1 MCVCVCV
8 ALPQLFRCFI
18 RPKSYEKPRGG
29 QTHIYLKIEL
39 FSLEHPYVTH
49 FINVSIFKRVNSPRK
64 QISRL
69 QTFASLE
76 YSQIDSKLSIAF
88 VKINNYCRFTGCETK
103 HRKMYR
109 NLDSRDM
116 ACTRIFGKACFR

>member
-1 MCVCVCV
+1 MDDQFTSSFVLQHIRLVVTNFTLNLVEVEPTYCRLHLCVCVCV

-69 QTFASLE
+69 
-76 YSQIDSKLSIAF
+76 
-88 VKINNYCRFTGCETK
+88 
-103 HRKMYR
+103 
-109 NLDSRDM
+109 
-116 ACTRIFGKACFR
+116 